1 MAAIKSELRQM
12 SWPGVWRGA
21 LVALAIGLS
30 PLVFAGMLF
39 QPGWAN
45 GWAIPQSVV
54 YATFVTI
61 LFAVSV
67 TSLATAALLVICYL
81 AEERTKRPYLG
92 WASFIVLS
100 RTIREAAAIALQ
112 KVEQCKTSR

>member
-1 MAAIKSELRQM
+1 M
-12 SWPGVWRGA
+12 
-21 LVALAIGLS
+21 ALAIGLS
-30 PLVFAGMLF
+30 PVLFAGTLF

-61 LFAVSV
+61 LVAVSV

-92 WASFIVLS
+92 WASFIVLFALAFVTVLNVSPRVYQAVHAEMEKAHPHATPS
-100 RTIREAAAIALQ
+100 R
-112 KVEQCKTSR
+112 